1 MAFLAQVSTQQLLTN
16 SISTLTLF
24 VNGTSIF
31 QSNVAVE
38 GYLTNREKIVV
49 STLGYDDMFIQVSD
63 LGTKFL
69 LEGSNFPQNI
79 VLPPIATAGANWNV
93 LLNNQYTNF
102 VDFTI
107 LDNTSNSVGPA
118 LRPGF
123 SFTATTDGIRW
134 YFY

>member
-38 GYLTNREKIVV
+38 GYVTNREKIVV
-49 STLGYDDMFIQVSD
+49 SSLGYENMFVQVND

-69 LEGSNFPQNI
+69 LEASNQYI
-79 VLPPIATAGANWNV
+79 ILPPIVDAGPNWNV
-93 LLNNQYTNF
+93 LLNSQYTNF
-102 VDFTI
+102 QDIVI
-107 LDNTSNSVGPA
+107 ADNSSNPAGPA

-123 SFTATTDGIRW
+123 SLTATTDGIRW